1 MKRRFP
7 RFRFTLRGGGGGRG
21 KGEGY
26 GYTFAILVQVLL
38 FVHLGYRRL
47 FRTLALILGYH
58 LTIRFKAFDKD
69 VVGCKVLKFKRTG
82 TSQNIGEKLFMGIK

>member
-7 RFRFTLRGGGGGRG
+7 RFRFTLRGGGGAGGRG
-21 KGEGY
+21 RVRLHVGY
-26 GYTFAILVQVLL
+26 FSASVTVRASRVKETFS
-38 FVHLGYRRL
+38 
-47 FRTLALILGYH
+47 LALILGYH
-58 LTIRFKAFDKD
+58 LTTRFKAFEKG